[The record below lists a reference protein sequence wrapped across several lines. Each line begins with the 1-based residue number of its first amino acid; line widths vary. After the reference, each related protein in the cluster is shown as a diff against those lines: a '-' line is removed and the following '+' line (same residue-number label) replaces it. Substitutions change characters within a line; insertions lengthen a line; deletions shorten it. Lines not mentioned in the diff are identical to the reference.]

1 MLPVHSL
8 QTEFDRL
15 YREMQALYHEAA
27 VAVGLSDSGLTVMY
41 AICELGEGCR
51 QKDICQRCSS
61 PKQTI
66 HSAVRK
72 LVEAGLVRT
81 ESGKGHELHLYLT
94 PEGAAL
100 ADRIVMLLVCAVK
113 YKVPDIVP
121 NEERTEAVREIRHYV
136 STLRKTLR
144 GD

>member
-1 MLPVHSL
+1 MLPVHPL

-27 VAVGLSDSGLTVMY
+27 VTVGLTDSGLTVMY
-41 AICELGEGCR
+41 TICELGEGCR
-51 QKDICQRCSS
+51 QKDLCQRCSA

-72 LVEAGLVRT
+72 LVETGLVRT

-100 ADRIVMLLVCAVK
+100 ADRIVMLLVSAVK
-113 YKVPDIVP
+113 YKVPSIVP
-121 NEERTEAVREIRHYV
+121 NEERTESVREIRHYV
-136 STLRKTLR
+136 STLRKTLW
-144 GD
+144 GE